1 MTPLDRP
8 LRGAPFPPTRLH
20 PKLYAAEFVGTAL
33 LVGIGVSVVIIM
45 FGRGSPV
52 PGLLPSPGL
61 RRFLTG
67 GLFGAVA
74 ALIAVSVLGRISGAH
89 INPAV
94 TLAFWR
100 EGKIAWRDALGYVLA
115 QTAGGVAGAL
125 PLLGW
130 GSMGRSVDLGVTLP
144 GAGVSALT
152 ALMAEAGVT
161 GLMIVVLFT
170 TAAHPCTRRFTP
182 LTLPL
187 LFSVLVWLETPIS
200 GTSANP
206 ARSLG
211 PALVADV
218 LQAQWLYVVG
228 PCLGTA
234 LAVACLRLEIT
245 GLRRVRAARLFHFHI
260 DEEPSAPRG
269 EA

>member
-8 LRGAPFPPTRLH
+8 LRGALFPATRLH

-33 LVGIGVSVVIIM
+33 LVGIGVSVVIIV

-61 RRFLTG
+61 RCFLTG

-74 ALIAVSVLGRISGAH
+74 GLIAVSVLGRISGAH

-130 GSMGRSVDLGVTLP
+130 GSMGRSVALEVTLP
-144 GAGVSALT
+144 GAGVSAWT

-170 TAAHPCTRRFTP
+170 TAPLPRTRRFT
-182 LTLPL
+182 
-187 LFSVLVWLETPIS
+187 
-200 GTSANP
+200 
-206 ARSLG
+206 
-211 PALVADV
+211 AL
-218 LQAQWLYVVG
+218 
-228 PCLGTA
+228 
-234 LAVACLRLEIT
+234 
-245 GLRRVRAARLFHFHI
+245 
-260 DEEPSAPRG
+260 
-269 EA
+269 